1 MIARTELCAS
11 QESFPNAKETS
22 LMDFLV
28 VDDYKTFRDAICLLI
43 DAEGHYSESAETGE
57 IGLMRLK
64 EEKFS
69 AVLLDLNLGGVSGLD
84 ILVEIHKKRPYLP
97 VVMFTAQGKV
107 ATAVEAM
114 RRGAVDFLE
123 KPFTREQFHLVL
135 ARLRRFHQMSHSI
148 ELLELEVKE
157 SKSQNPEPIFDF
169 STPEM
174 LEAMEVLLRAA
185 KTPASS

>member
-28 VDDYKTFRDAICLLI
+28 VDDDKTFRYAICLLI

-114 RRGAVDFLE
+114 RRGA
-123 KPFTREQFHLVL
+123 
-135 ARLRRFHQMSHSI
+135 HSYGHPSWAAAAAC
-148 ELLELEVKE
+148 E
-157 SKSQNPEPIFDF
+157 SWIQA
-169 STPEM
+169 
-174 LEAMEVLLRAA
+174 LAMEDPEDLPGVESLIAEL
-185 KTPASS
+185 ASRK